1 MALFSLRLIMKKR
14 LTIVLIVLPLLAV
27 SLVLALPLS
36 NDSRMIPITDDS
48 LQAQSE
54 ISSGDEG
61 ATGSGPDAPPEQ
73 SRIPDSA
80 LAAMLLLATGLIGVV
95 GISRKKD

>member
-1 MALFSLRLIMKKR
+1 MKKK
-14 LTIVLIVLPLLAV
+14 LTIVLIILPLLAV

-36 NDSRMIPITDDS
+36 NDSRMIPFVDDS
-48 LQAQSE
+48 LQAQFE
-54 ISSGDEG
+54 ISSGEEG
-61 ATGSGPDAPPEQ
+61 ATGGDPNTPSDQ

>member
-1 MALFSLRLIMKKR
+1 MKKK
-14 LTIVLIVLPLLAV
+14 LTIVLIILPLLAV

-36 NDSRMIPITDDS
+36 NDSKMIPFVDDS
-48 LQAQSE
+48 PLVQSE

-61 ATGSGPDAPPEQ
+61 ATGRGPDSPPDQ

>member
-1 MALFSLRLIMKKR
+1 MKKR
-14 LTIVLIVLPLLAV
+14 LTIALIFLPLLAV

-36 NDSRMIPITDDS
+36 NDSPMIPFVDDS

-54 ISSGDEG
+54 ISSGGEG
-61 ATGSGPDAPPEQ
+61 AAGSGPDAPSDQ

-80 LAAMLLLATGLIGVV
+80 LVAMLLLATGMVGVV